1 MLMVF
6 ALIGGLGPR
15 TTRRRLEEIAH

>member
-1 MLMVF
+1 MLLVF